1 MIFFGCNAS
10 YSNLLSDL
18 WPQGIDYVEGHA
30 MQHEPAR
37 ILIVD
42 DEPHICELLAR
53 WLIAEGYRCATAFD
67 ATKALEL
74 LEGEH
79 FDLALCDIMMPGTDG
94 MGLLN
99 TIRAKFNK
107 TAVLMVTAVDDRRT
121 GILAVELGAYGY
133 VIKPFE
139 RNEILIHV
147 ADALERRSE
156 KLLSQEYAGNLA
168 GQLEKQVGEAR
179 DRERECIFRLLSVT
193 SFRTDETVGHMRRVG
208 RYSSAL
214 LKEAVGWEVEEVVDI
229 AIAAAMHDVGKIR
242 IDEAIMRKPGKLTPE
257 QFEIMKQH
265 TEFGADILAD
275 SNHSMLQMA
284 RDIALYH
291 HEKYDGSGYPSGL
304 TGDDI
309 PEYSRI
315 VAIADVYDSLTHDR
329 IYRPAFSEEDAI
341 KIMNSENGKH
351 FDPRLLDCFLRCVPE
366 LRRIRSEIKE

>member
-1 MIFFGCNAS
+1 MIKPSC
-10 YSNLLSDL
+10 SNLFSNCDRK
-18 WPQGIDYVEGHA
+18 GIDHVEGHV
-30 MQHEPAR
+30 MKDEPAR
-37 ILIVD
+37 VLIVD

-53 WLIAEGYRCATAFD
+53 WLIAEGYRCATAFNAD
-67 ATKALEL
+67 KALEL
-74 LEGEH
+74 MKSGH
-79 FDLALCDIMMPGTDG
+79 FDLALCDIMMPGMDG
-94 MGLLN
+94 LGLLN
-99 TIRAKFNK
+99 TIRTKFNK

-179 DRERECIFRLLSVT
+179 DREQECIFRLLSGV
-193 SFRTDETVGHMRRVG
+193 SFRTDETIGHMRRVG
-208 RYSSAL
+208 MYSSAL
-214 LKEAVGWEVEEVVDI
+214 LKEAVGWEVEEVNDI

-242 IDEAIMRKPGKLTPE
+242 IDETIMRNPGKLSPE

-284 RDIALYH
+284 KDIALYH
-291 HEKYDGSGYPSGL
+291 HENYDGSGYPRRLS
-304 TGDDI
+304 GDDI
-309 PEYSRI
+309 PEYARI
-315 VAIADVYDSLTHDR
+315 VAIADVYDSITHDR
-329 IYRPAFSEEDAI
+329 IYRPALSEEEALN
-341 KIMNSENGKH
+341 IMNSENGKR
-351 FDPRLLDCFLRCVPE
+351 FDPRLFDCFLRCLPE

>member
-1 MIFFGCNAS
+1 MIFFGCNPS
-10 YSNLLSDL
+10 YSNLLSTY
-18 WPQGIDYVEGHA
+18 GRKEIDYVEGHA

-74 LEGEH
+74 LEGEQ

-179 DRERECIFRLLSVT
+179 DRERECIFRLLSLT

-229 AIAAAMHDVGKIR
+229 AVAAAMHDVGKIR
-242 IDEAIMRKPGKLTPE
+242 IDEAIMRKPGKLSPE

-329 IYRPAFSEEDAI
+329 IYRPAVSEEDAI

>member
-1 MIFFGCNAS
+1 
-10 YSNLLSDL
+10 
-18 WPQGIDYVEGHA
+18 
-30 MQHEPAR
+30 MQQEPAK

-53 WLIAEGYRCATAFD
+53 WLTGEGYRCATAFD
-67 ATKALEL
+67 AGRALGL
-74 LEGEH
+74 LENEH
-79 FDLALCDIMMPGTDG
+79 FDLALCDIMMPGMDG

-168 GQLEKQVGEAR
+168 GQLEKQVSEAR

-193 SFRTDETVGHMRRVG
+193 SFRTDETIGHMRRVG
-208 RYSSAL
+208 MYSAAL
-214 LKEAVGWEVEEVVDI
+214 LKESVGWEVEEVADI

-242 IDEAIMRKPGKLTPE
+242 IDETIMRKPEKLSPE

-265 TEFGADILAD
+265 TKFGADILGD

-284 RDIALYH
+284 KDIALYH
-291 HEKYDGSGYPSGL
+291 HEKYDGSGYPGGL
-304 TGDDI
+304 KGDDI
-309 PEYSRI
+309 PEYARI
-315 VAIADVYDSLTHDR
+315 VAIADVYDSVTHER
-329 IYRPAFSEEDAI
+329 IYRPAFSEEEAI
-341 KIMNSENGKH
+341 KIMNLENGKY
-351 FDPRLLDCFLRCVPE
+351 FDPTLLDCFLRCLPE
-366 LRRIRSEIKE
+366 LRRIQSEIKE